1 MSGTF
6 LLMLLIQS
14 LLQFENDIS
23 AFTYEKTL
31 MMEQRSQMLKQM
43 QLSKNEREREVG
55 TSTWQDA
62 LQETLKVVFLG
73 HGF

>member
-1 MSGTF
+1 
-6 LLMLLIQS
+6 
-14 LLQFENDIS
+14 LQFENDIS

-55 TSTWQDA
+55 TLGITRHPVKN
-62 LQETLKVVFLG
+62 LKVLLLG
-73 HGF
+73 CGF